1 MLIEAT
7 LLGLAVLTW
16 KKLGKKEEW
25 NEKREEM
32 YQSALEHL
40 TGPAGV
46 AKLREIASEC
56 EKHGFHAKAHAL
68 RKRADLRNTDVKVK
82 KQRHEAYLKGM
93 QSTNVPAILKLA
105 AAYEAITATGAARN
119 LRKHAE
125 NVQSGVDDTF
135 AVDTPEVPAPTTA
148 PSGAMNDQVDDPK
161 VQASAR
167 EKVSTLPDEAP
178 RAEPA
183 VAEQQIPP
191 PVIVRRR
198 GKPPEGF
205 DSLEAAQKATN
216 GAAHIEPAVEPEGQ
230 ASAEGP

>member
-25 NEKREEM
+25 TPAREEM

-46 AKLREIASEC
+46 AKLREIAGEC

-68 RKRADLRNTDVKVK
+68 RKRADLRSTGAATK
-82 KQRHEAYLKGM
+82 KARHEAYLKGM

-105 AAYEAITATGAARN
+105 AAYEAITATGAAKN

-125 NVQSGVDDTF
+125 NVQNGVDDTMAASAPEVQVPQPATGP
-135 AVDTPEVPAPTTA
+135 AVMPEVPAVEA
-148 PSGAMNDQVDDPK
+148 KAE
-161 VQASAR
+161 A
-167 EKVSTLPDEAP
+167 LPDEAP
-178 RAEPA
+178 QQEPA
-183 VAEQQIPP
+183 VAEARIPP
-191 PVIVRRR
+191 PAPRRSPR
-198 GKPPEGF
+198 VKPEAF
-205 DSLEAAQKATN
+205 DDIEAAKAAVN
-216 GAAHIEPAVEPEGQ
+216 GKGHTEVIPTQEDQ